1 MKESLSIFASK
12 RGKDLNMYL
21 NVRFIFLIWSDFY
34 LLGASMKDPKVKVS
48 LLYTKSKICYDSVIL

>member
-12 RGKDLNMYL
+12 QGKDLNMYL

-48 LLYTKSKICYDSVIL
+48 LLYNKSKICYDSVIL